1 MVKHRFTFGSQVH
14 FHFSLIAD
22 GLQRIRLGIHLLH
35 NPASQQKDISFFVQH
50 QRCPTGI
57 EFVQTLRIFFTEIHF
72 PKVIS
77 TFERGEIVKIFP
89 VFWKYGT
96 TQVGRIG
103 SQTYD
108 TVFNAVQLDK
118 YLFLICL
125 IISRLILITVFAA
138 IYFALF
144 LVGLA
149 FISLSLVSISFIC
162 FFRLRLLSVF
172 RLLIVFLLCLLLFLF
187 KFLE

>member
-1 MVKHRFTFGSQVH
+1 MRQELTISISHSIPVNPVHIDIVEAFLMLFVHMVKHRFTFGSQIH

-22 GLQRIRLGIHLLH
+22 GLQRIRLSIHLLH

-89 VFWKYGT
+89 VF
-96 TQVGRIG
+96 
-103 SQTYD
+103 
-108 TVFNAVQLDK
+108 
-118 YLFLICL
+118 
-125 IISRLILITVFAA
+125 
-138 IYFALF
+138 
-144 LVGLA
+144 
-149 FISLSLVSISFIC
+149 
-162 FFRLRLLSVF
+162 
-172 RLLIVFLLCLLLFLF
+172 
-187 KFLE
+187 